1 MNKKDKFQRAKEHFE
16 LGIKL
21 IRSKKYDE
29 AKNEFYNSLKI
40 IPDRNSTI
48 NNLISIF
55 LEVKDTIGLEN
66 FLETI
71 DKNKNKIQCEFGNA
85 SLEYLKKNYDV
96 SINICINLLKNI
108 KKKDDINIQII
119 DLLSSN
125 YLEKKEFL
133 NSVKIYKKIL
143 NNNNNYYMV
152 YYNIGSLLQY
162 LGKERQAYFY
172 LKKAIEINPNDK
184 SVLWNLSLCFLK
196 LGNLTQ
202 GFKLYENRWYKKE
215 PEKKKFT
222 QIKSVENIN
231 EIINK
236 KILIW
241 DEQGLGDTIQFSR
254 FVIDLLKYTKKIT
267 LVVNSKLK
275 DLISLIHK
283 DIAVEDYNSLNSQD
297 YEYQIALCSIP
308 YLINIRNMEDINY
321 KKLVIPFNNKIN
333 QNLFDNN
340 KLNIGIAWSGSP
352 NYVRDKFRSISFSNF
367 KEIIEIKNVNYFKL
381 FKGIKSEEVSK
392 LNFYNI
398 IDLGE
403 KNFRELS
410 DYILQLDLVISSD
423 TSIIHLCGIL
433 NVPTIMLLNYNSD
446 WRWFNDKYST
456 PWYPN
461 IKIIKQ
467 EKLNDWS
474 SVFNKAK
481 IIIEDFKKKKLKNN

>member
-1 MNKKDKFQRAKEHFE
+1 M
-16 LGIKL
+16 
-21 IRSKKYDE
+21 
-29 AKNEFYNSLKI
+29 
-40 IPDRNSTI
+40 
-48 NNLISIF
+48 
-55 LEVKDTIGLEN
+55 
-66 FLETI
+66 
-71 DKNKNKIQCEFGNA
+71 
-85 SLEYLKKNYDV
+85 
-96 SINICINLLKNI
+96 
-108 KKKDDINIQII
+108 
-119 DLLSSN
+119 
-125 YLEKKEFL
+125 
-133 NSVKIYKKIL
+133 
-143 NNNNNYYMV
+143 
-152 YYNIGSLLQY
+152 
-162 LGKERQAYFY
+162 
-172 LKKAIEINPNDK
+172 
-184 SVLWNLSLCFLK
+184 
-196 LGNLTQ
+196 
-202 GFKLYENRWYKKE
+202 
-215 PEKKKFT
+215 
-222 QIKSVENIN
+222 
-231 EIINK
+231 
-236 KILIW
+236 
-241 DEQGLGDTIQFSR
+241 
-254 FVIDLLKYTKKIT
+254 KYTKKIT

-308 YLINIRNMEDINY
+308 YLINIRNMVDINY
-321 KKLVIPFNNKIN
+321 KNLVIPFNNKIN